1 MMLVRPLMHREQRTL
16 LFCANLHVR
25 QLSFFSVP
33 AKKIVR
39 YFFLSHYYKLCVVC
53 NIIRIID

>member
-1 MMLVRPLMHREQRTL
+1 MHREQRTL

-33 AKKIVR
+33 AKKIVC
-39 YFFLSHYYKLCVVC
+39 YFFLSHYYKLRIFC